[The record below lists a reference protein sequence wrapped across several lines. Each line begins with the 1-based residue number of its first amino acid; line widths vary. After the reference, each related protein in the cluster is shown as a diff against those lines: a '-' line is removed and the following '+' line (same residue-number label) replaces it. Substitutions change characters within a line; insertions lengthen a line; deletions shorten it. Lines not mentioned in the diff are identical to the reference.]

1 MPTFTAV
8 TAKISYLFA
17 SDVDN
22 YHIHYD
28 LVQEPINGHR
38 KKSPISIGFC
48 RFVSPNQLQSDIN
61 HH

>member
-28 LVQEPINGHR
+28 LVQEPINGVAQE
-38 KKSPISIGFC
+38 KVPYFD
-48 RFVSPNQLQSDIN
+48 RFLSVCFTKPTPN
-61 HH
+61 